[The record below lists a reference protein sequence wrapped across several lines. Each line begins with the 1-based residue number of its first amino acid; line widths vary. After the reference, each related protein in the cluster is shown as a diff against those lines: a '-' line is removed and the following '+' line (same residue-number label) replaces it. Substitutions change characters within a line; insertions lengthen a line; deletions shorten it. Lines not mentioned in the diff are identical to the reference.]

1 MRLEKIKR
9 SSNVED
15 RRRMGGGTKAVGGG
29 LGAIVMALIAIFIF
43 KKDPVQTLSN
53 LAIQTSQQQSVGPA
67 REFTPEEQALQ
78 EHVEKVLT
86 LTEDV
91 WEEIFPYASE
101 KFIGRSAPYIKPK
114 LVSFSGRI
122 NTACGL
128 ADAGMGPFYCPGDQQ
143 VYIDLAFYDELKKKF
158 KAPGDFAQAYVIA
171 HEVGHHV
178 QKLLGF
184 SDFVNQ
190 KRQQL
195 GPEEFNKY
203 SVKLEL
209 QADYFAGVWANRA
222 QKNWQVLE
230 RGDLEEGIRA
240 AGAVGDDTIQKQAQ
254 GYAVPESFT
263 HGTAEQRIKWFT
275 LGLESGDPRAHNP
288 FDLAYEDL

>member
-15 RRRMGGGTKAVGGG
+15 RRQMRGGTKAVGGG

-53 LAIQTSQQQSVGPA
+53 LALQTSQQQSVGPA

-91 WEEIFPYASE
+91 WEEIFPYAAE
-101 KFIGRSAPYIKPK
+101 KFSGGAAPYVKPK
-114 LVSFSGRI
+114 LISFSGRI
-122 NTACGL
+122 RTACGL

-184 SDFVNQ
+184 SDFVNE

-195 GPEEFNKY
+195 APEEFNKY

>member
-1 MRLEKIKR
+1 
-9 SSNVED
+9 
-15 RRRMGGGTKAVGGG
+15 MGGGTKAVGG
-29 LGAIVMALIAIFIF
+29 LGAIIMALIAIFVF

-53 LAIQTSQQQSVGPA
+53 LATQTAQQQSVGPG

-91 WEEIFPYASE
+91 WDEIYPYAAE
-101 KFIGRSAPYIKPK
+101 KFRGQPGQYVKPK

-122 NTACGL
+122 KTACGL

-190 KRQQL
+190 KRREL
-195 GPEEFNKY
+195 SPEEFNKY

-222 QKNWQVLE
+222 QKKWQVLE

-240 AGAVGDDTIQKQAQ
+240 AGAVGDDTIQKRAQ

-275 LGLESGDPRAHNP
+275 MGLESGDPRAHNP

>member
-1 MRLEKIKR
+1 M
-9 SSNVED
+9 S
-15 RRRMGGGTKAVGGG
+15 GGQKAVGG

-43 KKDPVQTLSN
+43 KKDPVQTLAE
-53 LAIQTSQQQSVGPA
+53 LATQTSQQQSVGPA

-91 WEEIFPYASE
+91 WEEIYPYAAE
-101 KFIGRSAPYIKPK
+101 KFSSGGRPAQYVKPK

-158 KAPGDFAQAYVIA
+158 KAPGDFAQAYVVA

-190 KRQQL
+190 KRREL
-195 GPEEFNKY
+195 SPEEFNKY

-209 QADYFAGVWANRA
+209 QADFFAGVWANRA
-222 QKNWQVLE
+222 QKNFGVLE
-230 RGDLEEGIRA
+230 SGDIEEGLRA
-240 AGAVGDDTIQKQAQ
+240 AGAVGDDTIQKRMQ

-263 HGTAEQRIKWFT
+263 HGTAEQRVKWFT
-275 LGLESGDPRAHNP
+275 LGLKSGDPRSHNP

>member
-1 MRLEKIKR
+1 
-9 SSNVED
+9 
-15 RRRMGGGTKAVGGG
+15 
-29 LGAIVMALIAIFIF
+29 MALIAIFVF

-53 LAIQTSQQQSVGPA
+53 LATQTAQQQSVGPG

-91 WEEIFPYASE
+91 WDEIYPYAAE
-101 KFIGRSAPYIKPK
+101 KFRGQPGQYVKPK

-122 NTACGL
+122 KTACGL

-190 KRQQL
+190 KRREL

-222 QKNWQVLE
+222 QQKWQVLE

-240 AGAVGDDTIQKQAQ
+240 AGAVGDDTIQKRAQ

-275 LGLESGDPRAHNP
+275 LGLESGDPRAYNP
-288 FDLAYEDL
+288 FDVAYEDL